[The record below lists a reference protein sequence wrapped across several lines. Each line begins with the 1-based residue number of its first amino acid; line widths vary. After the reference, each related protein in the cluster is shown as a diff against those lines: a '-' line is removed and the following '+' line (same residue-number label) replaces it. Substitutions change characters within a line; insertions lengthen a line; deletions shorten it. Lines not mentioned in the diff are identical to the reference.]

1 MKTETKTIIISSLVI
16 ILTIFVALF
25 VMYKI
30 DDKKKENTKPVI
42 STNNIDD
49 NINNSDNQ
57 TNNTNDHNDTQVI
70 QDNKVDED
78 TKNESNENKVIVY
91 LFHGN
96 TCPHCQK
103 AIATLKEKKN
113 TTYKNIQ
120 IKTFDVWD
128 RTTDNGALMQKVA
141 EELNVEAR
149 YVPFFVIGS
158 SSIDSF
164 NEEKILKQIDSSN
177 KDKNYK
183 DIVTKVINENK
194 DLSIVSDEIK

>member
-25 VMYKI
+25 VIYKI

-103 AIATLKEKKN
+103 AIATLKEKKS

-141 EELNVEAR
+141 EELSVEAR

>member
-16 ILTIFVALF
+16 IITIFVALF

-30 DDKKKENTKPVI
+30 DERKSPNTKPVI

-49 NINNSDNQ
+49 NIDNSDNQ
-57 TNNTNDHNDTQVI
+57 IDNTNDHNDTQVI

-78 TKNESNENKVIVY
+78 TKNETNESKVIVY

-149 YVPFFVIGS
+149 YIPFFVIGS

-164 NEEKILKQIDSSN
+164 NEEKLLKQIDSSN

>member
-25 VMYKI
+25 VIYKI

-57 TNNTNDHNDTQVI
+57 IDNTNDHNDTQVI

-78 TKNESNENKVIVY
+78 SKNETNESKVIVY

-96 TCPHCQK
+96 TCHHCQK

-141 EELNVEAR
+141 EELSVEAQ

-177 KDKNYK
+177 KDKNYE
-183 DIVTKVINENK
+183 DIVTKVINKNK
-194 DLSIVSDEIK
+194 DLNIVSDEIK